1 MATGNERRPGSQPER
16 DWKGNS
22 RVKRTFI
29 VDIAPENV
37 PFDGSV
43 PGLPAVNSS
52 HPIIPAARADLLV
65 ARELPG
71 KKDWSEV
78 DLLYSNDRAYGHHT
92 PPIDPSAPG
101 FLSWSIS
108 FQNVIT
114 RIPIARRATRV
125 IPAPLG
131 GAPTTQ
137 TVWAYG
143 PDEVLEVQ
151 ETQAIFSLRV
161 VLDNIGPSVWG
172 PIAVQ
177 NNRLHKLQDNRIY
190 RYEAGDIHQTGDKA
204 WETTHSWVYDAG
216 TQADTSP
223 NASPPQAGNVIV
235 PPAFPGG
242 FLGRLPFHQWVVY
255 DDPAGSGLPLFVALN
270 PYTSDL
276 NGWQTLPG
284 L

>member
-22 RVKRTFI
+22 RIKRTFI
-29 VDIAPENV
+29 VDLAPEAV

-52 HPIIPAARADLLV
+52 HPIISAARADLLI

-78 DLLYSNDRAYGHHT
+78 DLLYSNDRAFGHVT
-92 PPIDPSAPG
+92 PPIDPSTPG
-101 FLSWSIS
+101 FESWSIS

-114 RIPIARRATRV
+114 RIPIARRATRT

-131 GAPTTQ
+131 GAPVIQ

-143 PDEVLEVQ
+143 PDEVLEIQ
-151 ETQAIFSLRV
+151 ETQAIFAFRM
-161 VLDNIGPSVWG
+161 VLNSIGPGVWG
-172 PIAVQ
+172 PIAEQ
-177 NNRLHKLQDNRIY
+177 NNKLHKLQDNRIY
-190 RYEAGDIHQTGDKA
+190 RFEAGDIHQTGENA
-204 WETTHSWVYDAG
+204 WETTYSWVYDAG
-216 TQADTSP
+216 TLADTSP
-223 NASPPQAGNVIV
+223 NATPVESGNVIH

-242 FLGRLPFHQWVVY
+242 FLSRLPFHQWVVC
-255 DDPAGSGLPLFVALN
+255 DDPAGSGLPEFVARC

-276 NGWQTLPG
+276 SGWQSLPG
-284 L
+284 I